1 MQQPLRSLTQRFTQ
15 IFLIQSLDVW
25 ILVRFTQR
33 LLCIFPIQC
42 IGTCIQHLRVAM
54 MQRLSASTD
63 TATRACHNLNHMI
76 LIPPMANIFQQL
88 TRITQTMSNTHLQF
102 KTIQI
107 NRRTA
112 HRADHAPAQS
122 SHSPMSARYKS
133 HKPNPM
139 PLPSH
144 HRSFRR

>member
-1 MQQPLRSLTQRFTQ
+1 MQQPFCSLTQRFAQ
-15 IFLIQSLDVW
+15 IFLVQRLDVR
-25 ILVRFTQR
+25 ILMRLAQR

-42 IGTCIQHLRVAM
+42 IGTCIQHFRVAM
-54 MQRLSASTD
+54 MQRLSATTD
-63 TATRACHNLNHMI
+63 TATRTCHNLNHMI

-107 NRRTA
+107 NRRA
-112 HRADHAPAQS
+112 HRPDHAPVRS
-122 SHSPMSARYKS
+122 SHSPMSARYIS
-133 HKPNPM
+133 HKPNAM